1 MTQKW
6 DHDTPA
12 RDAQEG
18 ELKKWVPPKLVA
30 PDRRVTSVGGGEAV
44 QPAAAFAGE
53 SLREAQL
60 ASTIGCGLLPYFY
73 MWFPCYNGMKLSVL
87 SLTGVRRLSTRF
99 NGVRG
104 LLGGQRGEIRNLP
117 WPPNKV
123 FSFTQK
129 KFLRVYTDSLMQKL

>member
-44 QPAAAFAGE
+44 QPAADFAGE

-60 ASTIGCGLLPYFY
+60 ASTKGCGLLPSFY
-73 MWFPCYNGMKLSVL
+73 MWFPCYNGIKLSVL
-87 SLTGVRRLSTRF
+87 IPTGVRRLSTLLMGPVESGSEASFPWDKAEQRS
-99 NGVRG
+99 G
-104 LLGGQRGEIRNLP
+104 LHLP
-117 WPPNKV
+117 QAEDCSP
-123 FSFTQK
+123 
-129 KFLRVYTDSLMQKL
+129 RSL

>member
-44 QPAAAFAGE
+44 QPAADFAGE

-60 ASTIGCGLLPYFY
+60 ASTKGCGLLPYFY
-73 MWFPCYNGMKLSVL
+73 M
-87 SLTGVRRLSTRF
+87 
-99 NGVRG
+99 
-104 LLGGQRGEIRNLP
+104 
-117 WPPNKV
+117 
-123 FSFTQK
+123 
-129 KFLRVYTDSLMQKL
+129 